1 MSEAKYVST
10 THNQRAVRYIEADL
24 DAIKIEGIK
33 GKSVRDSGKY
43 GVNGTFFYGTKLTG
57 IAVNRNANGK
67 SEPVLEGGG
76 STSGVNY
83 NGKVIPSKRGTMYYF
98 NPPAGRIIF
107 DDKPVRDYLDYP
119 NSSTS
124 NVVWAIG
131 GYSLFP
137 VKNYKSSDEYYSDI
151 NGKGSTTK
159 QPTENS
165 ENAYRFEPTNRTART
180 AIGFK
185 HTNSKSKI
193 ILAVF
198 ESETAW
204 EVRSFMK
211 GLYCTSAIML
221 DGGGSSQM
229 RYKTS
234 RGTTEFWCPKPDR
247 NNKIREVHSMVTV
260 NASKWV

>member
-10 THNQRAVRYIEADL
+10 THNGRAVRYIEADL
-24 DAIKIEGIK
+24 DTIKIEAIK
-33 GKSVRDSGKY
+33 GKSVQDSGKY

-57 IAVNRNANGK
+57 IAVNRKADGK
-67 SEPVLEGGG
+67 SAPVVEGGD

-83 NGKVIPSKRGTMYYF
+83 NGKVISSKRGTMYNF

-107 DDKPVRDYLDYP
+107 DDKPVINYLDYP

-137 VKNYKSSDEYYSDI
+137 VKNYTSSDEYYNDI

-159 QPTENS
+159 QPTADS
-165 ENAYRFEPTNRTART
+165 ENAYRFEPTYKTART
-180 AIGFK
+180 AIGYTY
-185 HTNSKSKI
+185 TNSKRKI

-204 EVRSFMK
+204 DVRAFMK

-234 RGTTEFWCPKPDR
+234 NGTTGFWCPKPDPGKMR
-247 NNKIREVHSMVTV
+247 AVHTMVTV
-260 NASKWV
+260 NASKWT